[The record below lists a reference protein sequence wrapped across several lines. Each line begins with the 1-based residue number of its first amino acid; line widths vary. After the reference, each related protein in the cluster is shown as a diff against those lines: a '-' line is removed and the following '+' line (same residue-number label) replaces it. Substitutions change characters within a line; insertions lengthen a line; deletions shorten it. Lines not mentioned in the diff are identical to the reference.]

1 MVSAL
6 HASVHFKPELA
17 TALHPQT
24 SLVSLRQDLQDKLL
38 QLVLRL
44 YVQAAL
50 CEPQLS
56 MHPPDVW
63 GIYQNS
69 IDLQCTQILVNTHR
83 TISEFN

>member
-1 MVSAL
+1 MFSAL
-6 HASVHFKPELA
+6 QASVQFKPELA
-17 TALHPQT
+17 TALQPQT
-24 SLVSLRQDLQDKLL
+24 SLVSLRQYLQEKLL
-38 QLVLRL
+38 EVALRL
-44 YVQAAL
+44 DVQAAL